1 MACKD
6 REGNVISEND
16 TQDKLLK
23 KLYET
28 ETGRKALKLFVQP
41 AVSIAGGRF
50 LDSKFSTPFISPFI
64 ARNDISMEEYE
75 DGDYESF
82 NHFFTR
88 RIKEGERAFSKEA
101 EALCSPC
108 DARLSIYPVTADGI
122 FTVKNTEYTMERLVR
137 SKKLADRYLGGT
149 LCVFRLTVED
159 YHHYAYIDEGMKTKN
174 YRIPG
179 VFHTVNPLANE
190 RYPVY
195 TENAREFSVLK
206 SRNFGNVLMME
217 VGALFVGRIVNHHE
231 RMAVQR
237 GMEKGYFEF
246 GGSTV
251 ILVFEKDRVVLAE
264 DILKNN
270 EEGFETAVKMGEVIG
285 KKFGKD
291 IQN

>member
-6 REGNVISEND
+6 REGNVVLENE

-41 AVSIAGGRF
+41 EVSKIGGRL
-50 LDSKFSTPFISPFI
+50 LDSKLSIPFISPFI
-64 ARNDISMEEYE
+64 AKSDISMEEYE

-88 RIKEGERAFSKEA
+88 RIKEGERIFTKEA
-101 EALCSPC
+101 ELLCSPC
-108 DARLSIYPVTADGI
+108 DARLSLYPVTEDGT
-122 FTVKNTEYTMERLVR
+122 FTVKNTEYTMESLVR

-159 YHHYAYIDEGMKTKN
+159 YHHYAYIDEGIKTKN
-174 YRIPG
+174 YKIPG

-190 RYPVY
+190 KYSVY
-195 TENAREFSVLK
+195 TENAREFSILK
-206 SRNFGNVLMME
+206 SRHFGNVLMME
-217 VGALFVGRIVNHHE
+217 VGALFVGKIVNHHE
-231 RMAVQR
+231 KMEVRR

-251 ILVFEKDRVVLAE
+251 ILVFEKDKVVLAE
-264 DILKNN
+264 DIVKNT
-270 EEGFETAVKMGEVIG
+270 EEGFETVVKMGEVIG
-285 KKFGKD
+285 KWKH
-291 IQN
+291 Q

>member
-6 REGNVISEND
+6 REGNVVIENE

-28 ETGRKALKLFVQP
+28 ETGRKALRLFVQP
-41 AVSIAGGRF
+41 EVSKIGGRL
-50 LDSKFSTPFISPFI
+50 LDSKLSIPFISPFI
-64 ARNDISMEEYE
+64 AKSDISMDEYE

-88 RIKEGERAFSKEA
+88 RIKEGRRVFAKEP
-101 EALCSPC
+101 ELLCSPC
-108 DARLSIYPVTADGI
+108 DARLSLYPVTEGGT
-122 FTVKNTEYTMERLVR
+122 FTVKNTEYTMESLVR
-137 SKKLADRYLGGT
+137 SKRLADRYLEGT

-159 YHHYAYIDEGMKTKN
+159 YHHYAYIDEGVKTKN
-174 YRIPG
+174 YKIPG

-190 RYPVY
+190 KYSVY
-195 TENAREFSVLK
+195 TENAREFSILK

-231 RMAVQR
+231 KMEVKR

-251 ILVFEKDRVVLAE
+251 ILVFEKGKVTLAE

-270 EEGFETAVKMGEVIG
+270 EEGFETVVKMGEVIG
-285 KKFGKD
+285 KG
-291 IQN
+291 I

>member
-6 REGNVISEND
+6 REGNVVLENE

-41 AVSIAGGRF
+41 AVSKAGGRF
-50 LDSKFSTPFISPFI
+50 LDSRLSVPFISPFI
-64 ARNDISMEEYE
+64 AKNDISMEEYE

-88 RIKEGERAFSKEA
+88 RLKEGKRTFSKEA
-101 EALCSPC
+101 GLFCSPC
-108 DARLSIYPVTADGI
+108 DARLSVYSVTEDGT

-137 SKKLADRYLGGT
+137 NKKLSDRYLGGL

-159 YHHYAYIDEGMKTKN
+159 YHHYAYIDEGIKTKN
-174 YRIPG
+174 YKIPG

-190 RYPVY
+190 QYSVY
-195 TENAREFSVLK
+195 TENAREFSILK

-231 RMAVQR
+231 KMAVQR

-251 ILVFEKDRVVLAE
+251 ILVFEKDKVTLAE

-270 EEGFETAVKMGEVIG
+270 EDGFETAVKMGEVIG
-285 KKFGKD
+285 KRWRH
-291 IQN
+291 Q

>member
-6 REGNVISEND
+6 REGNVVLENEA
-16 TQDKLLK
+16 QDKILK
-23 KLYET
+23 KLYGT

-41 AVSIAGGRF
+41 AVSKAGGRF
-50 LDSKFSTPFISPFI
+50 LDSKLSIPFVSPFI
-64 ARNDISMEEYE
+64 DRNDISMDEYE
-75 DGDYESF
+75 DVDYESF

-88 RIKEGERAFSKEA
+88 RIKEGERVFAKEA
-101 EALCSPC
+101 ELLCSPC
-108 DARLSIYPVTADGI
+108 DARLSLYPVTEDGL
-122 FTVKNTEYTMERLVR
+122 FTVKNTEYTLESLVR

-159 YHHYAYIDEGMKTKN
+159 YHHYAYIDEGIKTKN
-174 YRIPG
+174 YKIPG

-190 RYPVY
+190 QYSVY
-195 TENAREFSVLK
+195 TENAREFSILK

-231 RMAVQR
+231 KMEVQR

-251 ILVFEKDRVVLAE
+251 ILVFEKGKAVLAE
-264 DILKNN
+264 DIIKNN
-270 EEGFETAVKMGEVIG
+270 QEGFETVVKMGEVIG
-285 KKFGKD
+285 KRL
-291 IQN
+291 